1 MKKLIVKVGSSII
14 APSGKL
20 NHSLVE
26 GLVKD
31 ILEAEKLGFKVVL
44 VTSGA
49 IACGADRLGLK
60 KKPDDTAA
68 LMALASVGQII
79 LMDAYA
85 AQFKKYKKSC
95 AQILLTWDDFDNRKR
110 FLNAKNTINKLLSLD
125 ITPIINENDAISFDE
140 IKFGD
145 NDRLSALVGDL
156 TRAQTLLIL
165 SDVEGLLDKG
175 KIINTVSKID
185 EKISSLV
192 TAKNKGFT
200 SGGMLTKLEAGKI
213 ATCSGIKMIIASGR
227 TQGVISRIAAGES
240 LGTTFLASE
249 AICKARKR
257 WIAFSKK
264 VKGKI
269 YIDNG
274 AKEAIL
280 GRGRSL
286 LCVGITKTEEDFK
299 RGDSVEVLD
308 EAGSVLGCGLV
319 NYSSQELIGC
329 RTKKFEKEVI
339 HRDNFVI
346 KE

>member
-49 IACGADRLGLK
+49 IACGADRLGAK
-60 KKPDDTAA
+60 KKPSDTAS

-85 AQFKKYKKSC
+85 AQFKKHKKSC

-145 NDRLSALVGDL
+145 NDRLSALVSDL
-156 TRAQTLLIL
+156 IRAQTLLIL

-175 KIINTVSKID
+175 KIVNTVSKID
-185 EKISSLV
+185 EKVSSLV

-227 TQGVISRIAAGES
+227 TERVISRIANGES
-240 LGTTFLASE
+240 MGTTFLASE

-280 GRGRSL
+280 SRGRSL
-286 LCVGITKTEEDFK
+286 LCVGITKTEDDFK

-308 EAGSVLGCGLV
+308 EAGNVLGCGLV
-319 NYSSQELIGC
+319 NYSSQELTGC

-339 HRDNFVI
+339 HRDNFVG

>member
-1 MKKLIVKVGSSII
+1 MKKIVVKIGSSII

-20 NHSLVE
+20 DNSLV
-26 GLVKD
+26 GALVKD
-31 ILEAEKLGFKVVL
+31 VLEAQKLGAKVVL
-44 VTSGA
+44 VSSGA
-49 IACGADRLGLK
+49 IACGADKLK
-60 KKPDDTAA
+60 LSKKPNDTAT

-79 LMDAYA
+79 LMDAYTA
-85 AQFKKYKKSC
+85 KFKKHKKSC

-145 NDRLSALVGDL
+145 NDKLSALVGDL
-156 TRAQTLLIL
+156 VRAQTLIIL
-165 SDVEGLLDKG
+165 SDVPGLMDRE
-175 KIINTVSKID
+175 KIINTVVKID

-192 TAKNKGFT
+192 RVKDKAFT

-213 ATCSGIKMIIASGR
+213 ATCSGIKMVIASGR
-227 TQGVISRIAAGES
+227 TARVISRIVNGEN

-264 VKGKI
+264 IKGKI
-269 YIDNG
+269 YVDSG

-280 GRGRSL
+280 NRGRSL
-286 LCVGITKTEEDFK
+286 LCVGIIKTEQDFK
-299 RGDSVEVLD
+299 RGDCVEVLD
-308 EAGSVLGCGLV
+308 EAGNILGCGLV
-319 NYSSQELIGC
+319 NYSSDELVNC

-339 HRDNFVI
+339 HRDNFV
-346 KE
+346 KRE

>member
-1 MKKLIVKVGSSII
+1 MKKIVVKVGSSIV

-20 NHSLVE
+20 NNSLVE

-31 ILEAEKLGFKVVL
+31 VLEAQKLGFKVIL

-49 IACGADRLGLK
+49 IACGADKLEVR
-60 KKPDDTAA
+60 KKPNDTTA

-85 AQFKKYKKSC
+85 AEFKKHARAC

-110 FLNAKNTINKLLSLD
+110 FLNAKNTINKLLSLN

-145 NDRLSALVGDL
+145 NDRLSALVSDL
-156 TRAQTLLIL
+156 VRAQTLLIL
-165 SDVEGLLDKG
+165 SDVEGLMDKG
-175 KIINTVSKID
+175 KIINTVAKID

-192 TAKNKGFT
+192 TAKNKTFT

-213 ATCSGIKMIIASGR
+213 ATCSGIKMIIASGH
-227 TQGVISRIAAGES
+227 TEGVISRIAKGEN
-240 LGTTFLASE
+240 LGTTFLAQD

-269 YIDNG
+269 YVDCG

-280 GRGRSL
+280 NAGRSL
-286 LCVGITKTEEDFK
+286 LCVGIIKTEQDFK

-308 EAGSVLGCGLV
+308 EAENVLGCGLV
-319 NYSSQELIGC
+319 NYSSDELTNC
-329 RTKKFEKEVI
+329 RAKKFEKEVI
-339 HRDNFVI
+339 HRDNFV
-346 KE
+346 KKQ

>member
-1 MKKLIVKVGSSII
+1 MKKIVVKVGSSII

-20 NHSLVE
+20 NNSLVE
-26 GLVKD
+26 ALVKD
-31 ILEAEKLGFKVVL
+31 VLETQKLGSKVVL

-49 IACGADRLGLK
+49 IACGADKLK
-60 KKPDDTAA
+60 FSKKPSDTAA

-79 LMDAYA
+79 LMDAYTA
-85 AQFKKYKKSC
+85 EFKKHKRAC

-156 TRAQTLLIL
+156 VRAQTLLIL
-165 SDVEGLLDKG
+165 SDVEGLMDKG
-175 KIINTVSKID
+175 KIINTVPKID

-192 TAKNKGFT
+192 TAKNKAFT

-213 ATCSGIKMIIASGR
+213 ATCSGITMIIASGH
-227 TQGVISRIAAGES
+227 TEGVISRIAKGED
-240 LGTTFLASE
+240 LGTTFLAQD
-249 AICKARKR
+249 AIGKARKR

-269 YIDNG
+269 YVDNG

-280 GRGRSL
+280 NAGRSL
-286 LCVGITKTEEDFK
+286 LCVGITKTEQDFK

-308 EAGSVLGCGLV
+308 ESGKVLGCGLV
-319 NYSSQELIGC
+319 NYSSEELANC

-339 HRDNFVI
+339 HRNNFV
-346 KE
+346 KKQ

>member
-1 MKKLIVKVGSSII
+1 MKKIVIKVGSSII

-31 ILEAEKLGFKVVL
+31 ILEAEKLGFKVIL

-49 IACGADRLGLK
+49 IACGADKLGAR
-60 KKPDDTAA
+60 KKPNDTAA

-85 AQFKKYKKSC
+85 AEFKKHKKSC

-156 TRAQTLLIL
+156 IRAQTLLIL
-165 SDVEGLLDKG
+165 SDVEGLMDKG
-175 KIINTVSKID
+175 KIINTVAKID

-192 TAKNKGFT
+192 TAKNKAFT

-213 ATCSGIKMIIASGR
+213 ATCSGIKMIIASGH
-227 TQGVISRIAAGES
+227 TKDVISRIVKGEN
-240 LGTTFLASE
+240 LGTTFLAQDD
-249 AICKARKR
+249 ICQARKR

-280 GRGRSL
+280 NSGRSL
-286 LCVGITKTEEDFK
+286 LCVGITKTEQDFK

-308 EAGSVLGCGLV
+308 EAGNILGCGLI
-319 NYSSQELIGC
+319 NYSSDELVGC

-339 HRDNFVI
+339 HRDNFVK